1 MVTSMPSFF
10 GQKPANEYL
19 QVCEKTTI
27 YSLSF
32 QDEEKLLEEYPLFA
46 KFHLKQLRFYLAG
59 IDEIYY
65 RLKLMTAKE
74 KYMTMMAIVPNIMQK
89 AKVKDIAS
97 FLDVSQE
104 TLSRIR
110 ASII

>member
-1 MVTSMPSFF
+1 
-10 GQKPANEYL
+10 
-19 QVCEKTTI
+19 
-27 YSLSF
+27 
-32 QDEEKLLEEYPLFA
+32 
-46 KFHLKQLRFYLAG
+46 
-59 IDEIYY
+59 
-65 RLKLMTAKE
+65 MTAKE
-74 KYMTMMAIVPNIMQK
+74 KYMTMMVIVPNIMQK